1 MDEGLLCTGAQHVG
15 SGLSRAT
22 PGGPSVWEGRMVRTL
37 CRSVMRWGRAGCGEL
52 WVPTRSGPGGGERQG
67 GTPSAP
73 SPSPGPHTPLGD

>member
-22 PGGPSVWEGRMVRTL
+22 PGGPSVWEGGWQG
-37 CRSVMRWGRAGCGEL
+37 CCAGVMRWGRAGGGEL
-52 WVPTRSGPGGGERQG
+52 WAPTRSGPGGGERQG

-73 SPSPGPHTPLGD
+73 SPSPGPDTPLGD